1 MSRNAKRKYTLNW
14 SEKNL
19 NIIEVN
25 INEIKEYENN
35 PRHNELAIEPVA
47 NSIENFGFKVPIIV
61 DKDYVIVAGHTRVLA
76 AKKLGLEKVP
86 CIIANDLTEEQ
97 IKAFRLADNK
107 VGEIAEWDFEKLEE
121 ELMAIQDIDMSMFSF
136 DIDIDIIPEEDDF
149 DVEEALEEIEE
160 PVTSYGDIYLLGNHK
175 LICGDSTNPDDV
187 NLLMGDSL
195 ADLLLTDPPYNVNV
209 SNSQGMTIKN
219 DNMEDSEFK
228 KFLHNTFKNASKHLK
243 KGGAFYVWHGDS
255 ETVNFRNAC
264 DNNNLTVKQ
273 CLIWVKNGMI
283 MGRQDYQWKHE
294 PCLYGWKDGASH
306 YFIDDR
312 TQETVIEDKIDI
324 NKLKKD
330 EMKNLIKQLLEDR
343 ISTTI
348 IREDKPIKNT
358 DHPTMKPIKLIA
370 RQIKNSTKKDE
381 LILDLFGGSGST
393 LIAAEQLNR
402 KCNMVEYDPKY
413 CDVIVRRWEE
423 LTGQKAVLLNG

>member
-1 MSRNAKRKYTLNW
+1 M
-14 SEKNL
+14 

-47 NSIENFGFKVPIIV
+47 NSIENFGFKVPIII

-86 CIIANDLTEEQ
+86 CIIADDLTEEQ

-121 ELMAIQDIDMSMFSF
+121 ELKAIQDIDMSMFSF

-273 CLIWVKNGMI
+273 CLIWVKNGLI
-283 MGRQDYQWKHE
+283 MRRQDYQWKHE

-330 EMKNLIKQLLEDR
+330 EMKSLIKQLLEDR
-343 ISTTI
+343 IATTI
-348 IREDKPIKNT
+348 IREDKPLKNT

-402 KCNMVEYDPKY
+402 RCNMVEYDPKY

>member
-1 MSRNAKRKYTLNW
+1 M
-14 SEKNL
+14 

-47 NSIENFGFKVPIIV
+47 NSIENFGFKVPIII

>member
-1 MSRNAKRKYTLNW
+1 M
-14 SEKNL
+14 

-47 NSIENFGFKVPIIV
+47 NSIENFGFKVPIII
-61 DKDYVIVAGHTRVLA
+61 DKDYVIVAGHTRILA